1 MTSPTETLARLSFQR
16 FFRFFQVLSGMTG
29 TAREAAGELWDVY
42 ELSVVS
48 VPENRPCRRTVDRT
62 RVFTTAEEKWQAI
75 RQEIEAVHAT
85 GRPILVGTR
94 SVHASEELGRR
105 LDETGVPYRIL
116 NAVRHKE
123 EAVTIASAGQ
133 EGAVTIA
140 TNMAGRGT
148 DIRLG
153 TEVAERGGLHVI
165 ATECHESP
173 RIDRQLFGRAAR
185 QGDPGSACAFV
196 SMEDE
201 LVIRYTAA
209 PVRRA
214 VTANLR
220 KRLPG
225 SRTLALSVVHGA
237 QNAAER
243 LAFKQRKEVLR
254 MDTWLE
260 DSLSFAYREVS

>member
-1 MTSPTETLARLSFQR
+1 
-16 FFRFFQVLSGMTG
+16 MTG
-29 TAREAAGELWDVY
+29 TAREASTELWDVY
-42 ELSVVS
+42 ELAVVA
-48 VPENRPCRRTVDRT
+48 VPENRPCQRTLERT
-62 RVFTTAEEKWQAI
+62 KVFATEEEKLNAI
-75 RQEIEAVHAT
+75 VAEIACRHST
-85 GRPILVGTR
+85 GQPVLVGTR
-94 SVHASEELGRR
+94 SVEASERIADR
-105 LDETGVPYRIL
+105 LRSENIPYRLL

-123 EAVTIASAGQ
+123 EALVVAGAGQ

-153 TEVAERGGLHVI
+153 RGVVERGGLHVI

-173 RIDRQLFGRAAR
+173 RIDRQLFGRCAR
-185 QGDPGSACAFV
+185 QGDPGSAGAYV

-201 LVIRYTAA
+201 LVRRYTAP
-209 PVRRA
+209 PVRSL
-214 VTANLR
+214 VTRQLA
-220 KRLPG
+220 KRFPG
-225 SRTLALSVVHGA
+225 SRSLALALVHHA
-237 QNAAER
+237 QSSAER